1 MFVESFTLFCRL
13 WSKPEYNR
21 PTERRSSLVSGRMS
35 VFGTARADVDEN
47 LFSEFWRDQVFVGG
61 GRKFFFFL
69 ATFSS
74 TAFKGFLES
83 LTWTCRFLKRRRS
96 LKNAADM
103 GEINFVVVVYS
114 RWIYVRMIRNSSKA
128 LLHFGTRGM
137 IICWMR
143 LTYKLT
149 SLPHHAPSSMH
160 KSYLVIPR
168 TS

>member
-1 MFVESFTLFCRL
+1 M
-13 WSKPEYNR
+13 
-21 PTERRSSLVSGRMS
+21 SSS
-35 VFGTARADVDEN
+35 GTARGGVDED
-47 LFSEFWRDQVFVGG
+47 LFSEFWQDRVFVDGG
-61 GRKFFFFL
+61 ENSSSFEQPFQ
-69 ATFSS
+69 ASS
-74 TAFKGFLES
+74 TGFLES
-83 LTWTCRFLKRRRS
+83 LTWTCRFLTRRRT

-114 RWIYVRMIRNSSKA
+114 RRIYVRMIRNSSAA